1 MCCGQCRDL
10 KYTMNVNSILACTQ
24 QRHANLTVT
33 PGPKGCK
40 ATITP
45 PNRYWIA
52 TEKPPLIVYQPFYGP
67 WNGVLDDTTKTVIL
81 IIVKSRKIRD
91 N

>member
-1 MCCGQCRDL
+1 
-10 KYTMNVNSILACTQ
+10 MNVNSILACTQ
-24 QRHANLTVT
+24 QRRANLTVT

-45 PNRYWIA
+45 PNRYWVA

-67 WNGVLDDTTKTVIL
+67 WNEVLEIL
-81 IIVKSRKIRD
+81 RRAGSYYFNYR
-91 N
+91 